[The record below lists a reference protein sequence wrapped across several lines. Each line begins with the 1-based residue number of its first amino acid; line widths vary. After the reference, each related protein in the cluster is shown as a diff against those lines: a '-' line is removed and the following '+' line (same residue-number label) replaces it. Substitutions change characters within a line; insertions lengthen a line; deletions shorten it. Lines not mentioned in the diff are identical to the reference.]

1 MTDYSKIEIVKAIIT
16 ELLLKSGIPG
26 SVEFEESIT
35 KGLVFNISSP
45 DSFLL
50 IGRQG
55 ATLHSLQILVR
66 ALAAKKLQSQEPF
79 WFTRTP
85 NQNNQDGGAIKTTEN
100 LNVEDKGRRLVF
112 GFTLDVDDY
121 KRKREWFLK
130 ETAKAAVEKAKMTGR
145 SQALEPMPNYE
156 RRLVHAYL
164 QGHCPEAESSSI
176 GDEPYRKVV
185 IRIKR

>member
-1 MTDYSKIEIVKAIIT
+1 MATHYPLPTTLMTDYDKIEIAKQVIT
-16 ELLLKSGIPG
+16 ELIAKLGVSG

-55 ATLHSLQILVR
+55 ATLHAVQILAQ
-66 ALAAKKLQSQEPF
+66 ALVAKKLNSQEPF
-79 WFTRTP
+79 YFM
-85 NQNNQDGGAIKTTEN
+85 
-100 LNVEDKGRRLVF
+100 
-112 GFTLDVDDY
+112 LDVDDY

-130 ETAKAAVEKAKMTGR
+130 ETAKAAADKAKMTGR
-145 SQALEPMPNYE
+145 AQALEPMPNYE

-164 QGHCPEAESSSI
+164 QEHCPDVESSSI
-176 GDEPYRKVV
+176 GNEPYRKVV
-185 IRIKR
+185 IRAKS